1 MTVGIGGAGCKI
13 AAKLDED
20 AVLVNVS
27 ETELNKVPGG
37 GRRILAGLR
46 AGRGQFKGSRKD
58 REIGLDAY
66 LSVKR
71 ELLETDQGKYGVQ
84 LNRRRYRKRIT
95 SGILQDLTKEE
106 NIATED
112 KTFSG

>member
-71 ELLETDQGKYGVQ
+71 ELLVLIKETWCSA
-84 LNRRRYRKRIT
+84 NRRRYRKQDHQAGFSRI
-95 SGILQDLTKEE
+95 
-106 NIATED
+106 
-112 KTFSG
+112 